1 MTKSTQSIAKK
12 VRLGDLSLD
21 YNWSDIGEQQAVELI
36 ELATR
41 NVRLSHK
48 PMTTPQYENL
58 VIPEGYIKSGTGYAS
73 MDLAYFRRPPDA
85 KEDGPLDTMEIDAQK
100 FMRVARPGQIES
112 TQDGRDYVPAVH
124 DSTLG
129 VPGTSGNNKRKLPEG
144 WTVREVKLKNDLVV
158 DLSTPKRAAFFFSG
172 ESFQGP
178 VILDP

>member
-1 MTKSTQSIAKK
+1 MTKSTQSIAKQ

-73 MDLAYFRRPPDA
+73 MDLAYFQRPQMQKRTVLLILWRLMPRNLCELHVLGRSRVRKMA
-85 KEDGPLDTMEIDAQK
+85 GTMCRL
-100 FMRVARPGQIES
+100 FMIQP
-112 TQDGRDYVPAVH
+112 
-124 DSTLG
+124 
-129 VPGTSGNNKRKLPEG
+129 
-144 WTVREVKLKNDLVV
+144 
-158 DLSTPKRAAFFFSG
+158 
-172 ESFQGP
+172 
-178 VILDP
+178 